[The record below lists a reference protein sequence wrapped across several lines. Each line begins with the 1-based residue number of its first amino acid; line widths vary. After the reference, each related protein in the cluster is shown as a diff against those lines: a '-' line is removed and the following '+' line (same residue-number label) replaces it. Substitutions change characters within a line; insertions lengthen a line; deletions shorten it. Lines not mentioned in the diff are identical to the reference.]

1 MSSCIELRPSAR
13 LLSLAAVLA
22 TSLLICQAALAQ
34 TAAPQP
40 PEDQPP
46 TRKLTLYPAAEPRP
60 ALKYQLLPGLLD
72 RKPGN
77 AAVLYN
83 KIGLMFR
90 GGPEFTAEQEKVSQW
105 GDDSLPLEK
114 FPREEARKIVERW
127 RQVLDDLEYASR
139 REECDWELPFRERN
153 PITMSLPDAQE
164 SRAYA
169 RLLRLQARLQ
179 IADGNLEGAI
189 STLRTGYALAR
200 HVANGET
207 FIHALIGMA
216 MSGIMNTQLEELV
229 SRPDAPNMYWALSSL
244 PHPFIDLRV
253 STEEEHSF
261 VYLMYPELRDI
272 ESQRHPPEYWSRL
285 LDKLASDVATW
296 NDDAWKD
303 YSKLTLAARTAQ
315 RYPEA
320 KRRLIELG
328 RSPEDVAAM
337 PVAQVVLLYTMQIY
351 NESRDELFKWFALPY
366 PEAKAGLD
374 KFQMAWTEIRDRE
387 IVPLFSVLAPA
398 TGAVA
403 NASARNERSFA
414 MLRTIEA
421 LRMYAA
427 AHDGRGPKQLDDIT
441 EIPVPSDPLTGK
453 AFIYRADGDTA
464 VLEAPLPRGM
474 EQRHYGMRYEIT
486 FAR

>member
-1 MSSCIELRPSAR
+1 MTSCIELRSSAR

-22 TSLLICQAALAQ
+22 ASLLCCQAAKAQ
-34 TAAPQP
+34 TTAPQP

-90 GGPEFTAEQEKVSQW
+90 GGPEFSEEQEKISQW
-105 GDDSLPLEK
+105 GDDLLLLDK
-114 FPREEARKIVERW
+114 FPREEARKVVERW
-127 RQVLDDLEYASR
+127 HEVLEELEYAAR

-153 PITMSLPDAQE
+153 PITMLLPDAQE
-164 SRAYA
+164 ARSYA

-179 IADGNLEGAI
+179 VADGDLAGAI
-189 STLRTGYALAR
+189 ASLRTGYALAR
-200 HVANGET
+200 HVAQGET

-216 MSGIMNTQLEELV
+216 ICGHMNAQLEELV
-229 SRPDAPNMYWALSSL
+229 SQPGAPNMYWALSSL
-244 PHPFIDLRV
+244 PRPFIDLRI
-253 STEEEHSF
+253 STEAENSF
-261 VYLMYPELRDI
+261 VYLIYPELRDI
-272 ESQRHPPEYWSRL
+272 ELQRHPPEYWSRL
-285 LDKLASDVATW
+285 LEKLASDVATW

-303 YSKLTLAARTAQ
+303 YSKLSLTARTAQ
-315 RYPEA
+315 RYPQA
-320 KRRLIELG
+320 KRRLIESG
-328 RSPEDVAAM
+328 RSPEEVAAM

-351 NESRDELFKWFALPY
+351 DESRDALFKWFALPY
-366 PEAKAGLD
+366 PEAKAGFD
-374 KFQMAWTEIRDRE
+374 KFQTAWTNVRDRE

-403 NASARNERSFA
+403 NASARHERSFA

-427 AHDGRGPKQLDDIT
+427 AHDGRGPKQLEDIT
-441 EIPVPSDPLTGK
+441 EVPVPSDPATGK
-453 AFIYRADGDTA
+453 PFIYRADGDTA
-464 VLEAPLPRGM
+464 ILEAPLLGGM
-474 EQRHYGMRYEIT
+474 VQKQFGLRYEIT

>member
-1 MSSCIELRPSAR
+1 MTLSLELRSPAR
-13 LLSLAAVLA
+13 LLSLAAVLGA
-22 TSLLICQAALAQ
+22 SLLCCQTALAQ
-34 TAAPQP
+34 TTAPQP

-46 TRKLTLYPAAEPRP
+46 TRRLTLYPAAEPRP

-114 FPREEARKIVERW
+114 FPREDARTIVEHW

-139 REECDWELPFRERN
+139 RETCDWELPFRERN

-179 IADGNLEGAI
+179 VADGDLAGAI
-189 STLRTGYALAR
+189 ASLRTGYALAR
-200 HVANGET
+200 HVAQGET
-207 FIHALIGMA
+207 FVNALIGMA
-216 MSGIMNTQLEELV
+216 ICGHMNAQLEELV
-229 SRPDAPNMYWALSSL
+229 SQPGAPNMYWAVASL
-244 PHPFIDLRV
+244 PHPFIGLRV
-253 STEEEHSF
+253 STEAEHSF

-285 LDKLASDVATW
+285 LDKLATDVAGW

-303 YSKLTLAARTAQ
+303 YSKLSLAARTAQ

-320 KRRLIELG
+320 KRRLIESG
-328 RSPEDVAAM
+328 RSPEEVAAM

-351 NESRDELFKWFALPY
+351 DESRDDLFKWFALPY
-366 PEAKAGLD
+366 PEAKAGFD
-374 KFQMAWTEIRDRE
+374 KFQADWTEVRDRE

-403 NASARNERSFA
+403 NASARHERSFA

-427 AHDGRGPKQLDDIT
+427 AHDGRGPKQLEDIT
-441 EIPVPSDPLTGK
+441 EVPVPSDPLTGNS
-453 AFIYRADGDTA
+453 FIYRADGDAA
-464 VLEAPLPRGM
+464 VLEAPLPGGM
-474 EQRHYGMRYEIT
+474 EQRHYGLRYEIT